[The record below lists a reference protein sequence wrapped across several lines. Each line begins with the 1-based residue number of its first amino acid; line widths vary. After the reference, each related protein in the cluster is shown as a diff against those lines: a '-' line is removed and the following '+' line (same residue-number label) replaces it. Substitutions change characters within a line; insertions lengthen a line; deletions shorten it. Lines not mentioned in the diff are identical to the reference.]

1 VPDLE
6 EQTIERLPDRCQNC
20 GTALTDAEKATA
32 LESPGSIVL
41 CTTCASERVPLEEEA
56 ELEDEGA

>member
-1 VPDLE
+1 MPDLE
-6 EQTIERLPDRCQNC
+6 ERTIERLPDRCQNC

-41 CTTCASERVPLEEEA
+41 CTICASERVPLDEEA